1 MKLRPRKGHI
11 PSGKERGAGRGALR
25 GKKGAQTPDAWV
37 PLFLGFFISK
47 IRMIIIITPTL
58 QGYSSLKW
66 GNIYEELEQHLAH
79 SRHSIRARFNNK
91 GKNRCEEL
99 QAMPC
104 PAADLLRD
112 PEKFPALSGSRF
124 LHSELGCWSTRAP
137 PGL

>member
-79 SRHSIRARFNNK
+79 SRRSIRARFNNK

-124 LHSELGCWSTRAP
+124 LHSKLGCWSTRAP